1 MRFLP
6 QDETQALDLDA
17 AVKRVVDN
25 EGVGANYDPEKDE
38 WGGPKGQEPTRFGD
52 WEVKGRASDF

>member
-1 MRFLP
+1 MVAFPP

-25 EGVGANYDPEKDE
+25 DGVGANYDPNPHPHPNPH
-38 WGGPKGQEPTRFGD
+38 PKPDPYPST
-52 WEVKGRASDF
+52 